1 MKYIDIGTFAVALAT
16 LYLGLQ
22 TRKQNKNYHNSERLK
37 LKPYC
42 IFLPQDTYI
51 TQAAKNL
58 YMKVYPC
65 TDGATNELS
74 AHEFVIVVMGKIK
87 NHGAYP
93 ARNIE
98 LGILI
103 DSGKI
108 KNKNIELRNLTQV
121 PVCQLL
127 SGGES
132 ADVICQFFLTSKEPV
147 TDPQDILNLNRNIT
161 NIEML
166 YCDVIG
172 DNYMTRKNFYT
183 IFSSDI
189 KNNVLPDEF
198 FTVSKCKKDDGI
210 LTSKLKCIANYFN
223 IRNGPP

>member
-16 LYLGLQ
+16 LYLGSQ

-42 IFLPQDTYI
+42 ILLPQDTYI
-51 TQAAKNL
+51 TQALQNL

-74 AHEFVIVVMGKIK
+74 AHEFFIVVIGKIK

-98 LGILI
+98 LSILI

-108 KNKNIELRNLTQV
+108 KNPSIELRNLTQM

-132 ADVICQFFLTSKEPV
+132 VDIICQFLLTSKEPV
-147 TDPQDILNLNRNIT
+147 TDHQAILKLNRNIT
-161 NIEML
+161 NIELL

-183 IFSSDI
+183 VFSSDT

-198 FTVSKCKKDDGI
+198 FTVSKCKRDDGV
-210 LTSKLKCIANYFN
+210 LVSKLKYIAKFLN
-223 IRNGPP
+223 IRNGAS